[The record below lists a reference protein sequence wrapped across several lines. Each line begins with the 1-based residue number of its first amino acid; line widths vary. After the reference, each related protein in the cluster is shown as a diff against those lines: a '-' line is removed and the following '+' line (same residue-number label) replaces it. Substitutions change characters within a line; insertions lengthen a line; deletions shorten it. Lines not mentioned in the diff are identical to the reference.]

1 MTHPTNE
8 ELLDLLYDELEPA
21 RAEEIDAHVFN
32 CDACRA
38 QLAGWRGVRNELGT
52 WELPESSR
60 RIVVTS
66 TPPTTRAAWWG
77 RSFRAAAA
85 AVLLVGT
92 GYGLA
97 RFNTPKPPAPQTA
110 AVDLNALR
118 AQVAR
123 DVRSDLGKRLR
134 DQQLQFAAEVLERQ
148 QDFQQTVGVSLDK
161 LERRQVARQAALRK
175 DVETLALHAQK
186 ELNQLAFSAQG
197 DDVRPKTRD
206 R

>member
-8 ELLDLLYDELEPA
+8 QLLDCLYDELDA
-21 RAEEIDAHVFN
+21 AKANEIDTHLRD
-32 CDACRA
+32 CDACRT
-38 QLAGWRGVRNELGT
+38 QLASWRGVRNELGA
-52 WELPESSR
+52 WELPGPSR

-66 TPPTTRAAWWG
+66 ALPTTRAAWLG
-77 RSFRAAAA
+77 RTLRAAAA

-97 RFNTPKPPAPQTA
+97 RFNTPKPAPQTT
-110 AVDLNALR
+110 AVDLAALR

-123 DVRSDLGKRLR
+123 DVRSDLGKQLR
-134 DQQLQFAAEVLERQ
+134 DQQLQFAADLLERQ
-148 QDFQQTVGVSLDK
+148 QDFQQTVGLTLAE

-175 DVETLALHAQK
+175 DVETVALHAQK
-186 ELNQLAFSAQG
+186 ELNQLAYSAQG
-197 DDVRPKTRD
+197 DDVRPETRD

>member
-21 RAEEIDAHVFN
+21 RAEVIDAHVFD

-38 QLAGWRGVRNELGT
+38 QLANWRGVRNELGA
-52 WELPESSR
+52 WELPESSHH
-60 RIVVTS
+60 IVVRS
-66 TPPTTRAAWWG
+66 APTTSRSAWLG
-77 RSFRAAAA
+77 RTLRAAAA

-97 RFNTPKPPAPQTA
+97 RFNTPKMTPAPRTTA
-110 AVDLNALR
+110 IDVAALK

-123 DVRSDLGKRLR
+123 DVRGDLGKQLHE
-134 DQQLQFAAEVLERQ
+134 QQLQLAADMLERQ
-148 QDFQQTVGVSLDK
+148 QDFQQAVGLSLTG
-161 LERRQVARQAALRK
+161 LERRQAALRK
-175 DVETLALHAQK
+175 DVETVALHAQK
-186 ELNQLAFSAQG
+186 EFNQLALSVQ
-197 DDVRPKTRD
+197 DDNTGRPETRD